1 MRDLKKEFTIPNGV
15 NTLNATASLDP
26 FYGPFESVEEAYDLV
41 PENKRKVGKIF
52 AVYLD
57 STKSNVELYYWITNS
72 AGAEWRP
79 IHLVPKI
86 NTDRVISLGAI
97 TVNGSVVTIGLSSG
111 GTNSVEINNAIYSRY
126 EPISFTT
133 DPIIVA
139 GNFRKD
145 IIEARADSTVFYLKK
160 GVESINP
167 VPPAVTDGALFIS
180 EVLVTS
186 TGVSA
191 GALNSVV
198 TDSTMK
204 GDGTSGNPLGLSDAK
219 NAEING
225 KISKQGIDLL
235 NTADVPNMKIGNH
248 NGVYRAYGASNPIQ
262 EYAPFLQ
269 MSVGDTYA
277 QISVDQ
283 YSGALSYRAG
293 LQNNP
298 YSATRTAWDTGNLV
312 NPATQ
317 TWVNQQK
324 GIANGLATLNDYGV
338 VPSSQLPSYV
348 DDVIEVTNYGTLPTT
363 GETGKIY
370 VILNASGGY
379 QANQQ
384 FRWSGGGYI
393 ALVAS
398 PGTTDNVPEGTNNK
412 YYTDARV
419 NAYVTT
425 LGYATTTALNSKENL
440 SNKVTAWSSTPND
453 TRYPSEKLV
462 KDTINSL
469 VAGLIQP
476 LKVITSN
483 TTLDDTYHNAIV
495 RIESNVT
502 INVPANLRNDFNCV
516 FEAIGAVT
524 GTFVATSPATISAP
538 FGLILRDSAM
548 ATLYKYATNSY
559 RLNGGTI
566 PA

>member
-1 MRDLKKEFTIPNGV
+1 MRDLTKEFTIPNGV

-26 FYGPFESVEEAYDLV
+26 FFGPFVSVAEAYNLV
-41 PENKRKVGKIF
+41 PENKRKVGKLF
-52 AVYLD
+52 AIYLD
-57 STKSNVELYYWITNS
+57 STESNIELYYWITNS

-86 NTDRVISLGAI
+86 DTDRVISLGAI

-167 VPPAVTDGALFIS
+167 VPPAVTEGALFIS

-204 GDGTSGNPLGLSDAK
+204 GDGTSGNPLGLSDSK

-298 YSATRTAWDTGNLV
+298 YSATRTAWDSVNLV

-317 TWVNQQK
+317 TWVNQQ
-324 GIANGLATLNDYGV
+324 IATKQDKSMFSALVDKMVHFYDSVTGKMQPIIKLVTGAINQLEFDGRMKLASLILPPNSSPNVANRLWSDGTYVYYDNGLAIPKRLGWSQSNVFVYTPTGNFTVSAIKTEMENAGYVFNDSHIIINLGSNSFTCSIDIGASN
-338 VPSSQLPSYV
+338 PNTIITTGKRGS
-348 DDVIEVTNYGTLPTT
+348 GTLSFSSTRT
-363 GETGKIY
+363 LTATDFIAIMNGNEGSMAM
-370 VILNASGGY
+370 L
-379 QANQQ
+379 Q
-384 FRWSGGGYI
+384 F
-393 ALVAS
+393 
-398 PGTTDNVPEGTNNK
+398 GTTVDFLTI
-412 YYTDARV
+412 R
-419 NAYVTT
+419 
-425 LGYATTTALNSKENL
+425 NL
-440 SNKVTAWSSTPND
+440 
-453 TRYPSEKLV
+453 
-462 KDTINSL
+462 
-469 VAGLIQP
+469 
-476 LKVITSN
+476 
-483 TTLDDTYHNAIV
+483 
-495 RIESNVT
+495 
-502 INVPANLRNDFNCV
+502 
-516 FEAIGAVT
+516 
-524 GTFVATSPATISAP
+524 
-538 FGLILRDSAM
+538 
-548 ATLYKYATNSY
+548 
-559 RLNGGTI
+559 
-566 PA
+566 